1 MNASIPDTSRVFL
14 QVSLSLSLFLPVCEC
29 VIFHCFQ
36 HSQKFEGFYDVD
48 LEWDL
53 PELSSI
59 GKAVLHVVFLP
70 EEQSQFAKV
79 SRYLMLI
86 F

>member
-1 MNASIPDTSRVFL
+1 M
-14 QVSLSLSLFLPVCEC
+14 CEC
-29 VIFHCFQ
+29 VIFIVFQ

-59 GKAVLHVVFLP
+59 GKAVLHFDFLP
-70 EEQSQFAKV
+70 
-79 SRYLMLI
+79 
-86 F
+86 

>member
-1 MNASIPDTSRVFL
+1 M
-14 QVSLSLSLFLPVCEC
+14 
-29 VIFHCFQ
+29 
-36 HSQKFEGFYDVD
+36 D

-86 F
+86 FFYESPSEE